1 VNGSEDAV
9 PNTLH
14 LLHLLIRD
22 RKATRDRTAP
32 SVPFLFYV
40 PHGLDKLT
48 FPTKE
53 LVVGDV
59 FPGRAL
65 DDAVDELCREL
76 RLPEDSYAI
85 LAEVPALNQM
95 SEGGMSTHLYAVD
108 LWVDPA
114 QRYLLADPDL
124 PAASRLPGG
133 RWLNVSDAF
142 LLGDAVHSHARDVLN
157 SLAADSAKLQAD
169 SRPRSPA
176 IFPPHPPLP
185 ARSLLTLEP
194 ELTMHA
200 LTRRWAARNAG
211 SGRILRKQDLDRIF
225 SGRDTAPL
233 YLRIEDPFERY
244 QRQGVGFTWSF
255 FTEHDLQDRHVHGA
269 PAVEIYGVLSGK
281 LEIWW
286 KNYQDR
292 GVSAWR
298 KVILGEGDW
307 FELAGLQC
315 HIVHFVEGKG
325 RGVVFRAGLGPLG
338 GIGEIGVR
346 GKTVCGEDCGCSLPE
361 RVKELTEMGKALPRP
376 G

>member
-1 VNGSEDAV
+1 MPEQ
-9 PNTLH
+9 LH

-22 RKATRDRTAP
+22 RKATRDLTAP
-32 SVPFLFYV
+32 SVPFLFYL
-40 PHGLDKLT
+40 PHGSGRLT

-53 LVVGDV
+53 LVVGNA

-65 DDAVDELCREL
+65 DQAVDELCREL

-85 LAEVPALNQM
+85 LAEVPALGPLDE
-95 SEGGMSTHLYAVD
+95 EGMPTYLHAVD

-114 QRYLLADPDL
+114 QRYLLADPDR

-133 RWLNVSDAF
+133 RWFTHAEALQPERA
-142 LLGDAVHSHARDVLN
+142 LHPHARDVLS
-157 SLAADSAKLQAD
+157 SLAMDAAYLQAD
-169 SRPRSPA
+169 SRPRSPS
-176 IFPPHPPLP
+176 IIPSPRPLP

-200 LTRRWAARNAG
+200 LARRWAARNAG
-211 SGRILRKQDLDRIF
+211 SGRVLRKQDLDRIF

-255 FTEHDLQDRHVHGA
+255 FTQHDLQDRHVHGA

-298 KVILGEGDW
+298 SEFLGEGDW

-346 GKTVCGEDCGCSLPE
+346 GKTVCGENCGCTLPD
-361 RVKELTEMGKALPRP
+361 RVKELTEKGKHSPRSA
-376 G
+376 